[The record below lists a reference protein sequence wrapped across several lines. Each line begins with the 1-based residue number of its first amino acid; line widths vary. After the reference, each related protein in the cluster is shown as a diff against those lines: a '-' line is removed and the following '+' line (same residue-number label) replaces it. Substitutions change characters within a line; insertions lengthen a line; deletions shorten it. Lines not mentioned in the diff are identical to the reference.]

1 MLMMMMLGVELRI
14 GLLYQL
20 QMIMVM
26 TDEYGAVA

>member
-1 MLMMMMLGVELRI
+1 MMMMLGVELRI